1 MLNIRKTNK
10 NTRRKRSRTG
20 VVAAE
25 MAVVLPVFLIVFFG
39 FIEVARLSFAVN
51 STQVALI
58 KSARTL
64 SLPNATAD
72 AGRKAAEDYLNGV
85 GVKMDN
91 LVITVTPEDLNT
103 WRQFRTPSTEQLRV
117 AASKRTSPIKLTGEP
132 LIVALI
138 YDN

>member
-51 STQVALI
+51 STQEF
-58 KSARTL
+58 
-64 SLPNATAD
+64 SL
-72 AGRKAAEDYLNGV
+72 
-85 GVKMDN
+85 
-91 LVITVTPEDLNT
+91 T

>member
-85 GVKMDN
+85 GVRMDN
-91 LVITVTPEDLNT
+91 LVITVTPEDLN
-103 WRQFRTPSTEQLRV
+103 RAVSEVSVQIQFDMAPVPYSIDRTITRSRE
-117 AASKRTSPIKLTGEP
+117 
-132 LIVALI
+132 
-138 YDN
+138 